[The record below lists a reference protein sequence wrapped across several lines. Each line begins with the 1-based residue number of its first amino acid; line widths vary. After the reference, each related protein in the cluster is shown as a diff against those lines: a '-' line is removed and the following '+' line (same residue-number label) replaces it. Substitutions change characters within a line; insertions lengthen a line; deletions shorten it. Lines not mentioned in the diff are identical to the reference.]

1 MPIYIYH
8 NEQND
13 EYREIFQSMEDKHE
27 YFGENG
33 DENSWKRVFT
43 VPNASI
49 DSQVDPFSSKD
60 FVNKTNNKKG
70 TYGDLLDR
78 SKEMSEKRAQIAGGV
93 DPVKE
98 KYYQDYSKA
107 RKGAKHPDQLKS
119 YESKN
124 VKIDYSSRR

>member
-1 MPIYIYH
+1 
-8 NEQND
+8 
-13 EYREIFQSMEDKHE
+13 MEDKHE